1 MQTYAR
7 LARLRKELSFTSG
20 DVQYAHVDDDVYSF
34 MRFARNSAPYLVAV
48 NIGNA
53 PATVD
58 FTLSTG
64 TRSGKVVAYA
74 SPSQGA
80 EGARRSF
87 SVDATIDLSHVTLKP
102 GDGVVFLLLLEIV
115 MEPPSFE

>member
-1 MQTYAR
+1 MQY
-7 LARLRKELSFTSG
+7 S
-20 DVQYAHVDDDVYSF
+20 HVDEDVYSY
-34 MRFARNSAPYLVAV
+34 MRFARNSAPYLVVA
-48 NIGNA
+48 NIGRA

-74 SPSQGA
+74 SPGRSG

-87 SVDATIDLSHVTLKP
+87 SVDSTIDLSRVTLRP
-102 GDGVVFLLLLEIV
+102 GEGLVILLLLEIV